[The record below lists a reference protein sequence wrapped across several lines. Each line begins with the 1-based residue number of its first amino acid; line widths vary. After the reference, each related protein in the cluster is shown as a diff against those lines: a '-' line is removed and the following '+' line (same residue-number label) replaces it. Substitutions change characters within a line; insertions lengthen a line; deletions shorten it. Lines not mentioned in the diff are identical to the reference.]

1 MKKDRF
7 NKITILVLTFAIS
20 VVFIYMINGFLTA
33 IFMAAVFAG
42 LLYPIYKKIKEK
54 FRDKASLAAMTTLL
68 LFVFVVLLPLSGL
81 LVVILDQAIDASK
94 TVGPVLKEMVHNPS
108 GTLKHIESIPW
119 LHELFPDPEKL
130 AHSIDGIIKS
140 LGNFLIHGLSDFSS
154 GTASFV
160 LSLFIFLFTL
170 YYFLLYGK
178 SYLERA
184 LYYLPLDN
192 HEETILLSRFTRVAI
207 ATIKGTFL
215 IGLIQGSLG
224 AIGMALAGVHN
235 VFFWGLMMTILS
247 VIPAVGP
254 AIIWL
259 PASIWL
265 MMQGNLPQGIG
276 LMLYGGVIVSNIDNL
291 LRPKLVGKDAQM
303 PDLMIL
309 FGTLGGLALFG
320 ISGIIIGPIIAAL
333 FITLWGI
340 YGEAFR
346 DYLYPVHIGGLDSSE
361 VAEEESDN
369 TPS

>member
-1 MKKDRF
+1 
-7 NKITILVLTFAIS
+7 
-20 VVFIYMINGFLTA
+20 
-33 IFMAAVFAG
+33 
-42 LLYPIYKKIKEK
+42 
-54 FRDKASLAAMTTLL
+54 
-68 LFVFVVLLPLSGL
+68 
-81 LVVILDQAIDASK
+81 
-94 TVGPVLKEMVHNPS
+94 
-108 GTLKHIESIPW
+108 
-119 LHELFPDPEKL
+119 
-130 AHSIDGIIKS
+130 
-140 LGNFLIHGLSDFSS
+140 
-154 GTASFV
+154 
-160 LSLFIFLFTL
+160 
-170 YYFLLYGK
+170 
-178 SYLERA
+178 
-184 LYYLPLDN
+184 
-192 HEETILLSRFTRVAI
+192 
-207 ATIKGTFL
+207 
-215 IGLIQGSLG
+215 
-224 AIGMALAGVHN
+224 
-235 VFFWGLMMTILS
+235 MTILS